1 MCCER
6 LAVKLY
12 KNISG
17 RAKYML
23 DCTFQGQKHGCKDF
37 GLQASLSATP
47 PATTR
52 QGASSFALRATTGQD
67 DPTGRCSLS
76 SYPSSARRPIA
87 FAPSLAFVSI
97 IQNLFVKILKHP
109 PHGMH
114 LVLASRLD
122 PPLPLTSL
130 RARGEMTEIRIQDLR
145 FSLEETA
152 EYMQKLLGKTIEDPI
167 VALMDK
173 KTEG

>member
-1 MCCER
+1 
-6 LAVKLY
+6 
-12 KNISG
+12 
-17 RAKYML
+17 
-23 DCTFQGQKHGCKDF
+23 
-37 GLQASLSATP
+37 
-47 PATTR
+47 
-52 QGASSFALRATTGQD
+52 
-67 DPTGRCSLS
+67 
-76 SYPSSARRPIA
+76 
-87 FAPSLAFVSI
+87 
-97 IQNLFVKILKHP
+97 
-109 PHGMH
+109 MH